1 VSISETLSQEFGLA
15 QLPIGVSVLC
25 PSSVDTRVME
35 SERSRPKARGIE
47 RRQESAEAVRLAIRD
62 SFTGPT
68 GLTPAQV
75 AQRVLEAIRNGEFW
89 IITHPGERAAVEA
102 RVTGML
108 DHFPPRSPERLTGR
122 VPARPA
128 TTWRRER

>member
-1 VSISETLSQEFGLA
+1 
-15 QLPIGVSVLC
+15 
-25 PSSVDTRVME
+25 ME
-35 SERSRPKARGIE
+35 SERSRPEQRGVE
-47 RRQESAEAVRLAIRD
+47 HRQESAEAVRLAIRE

-108 DHFPPRSPERLTGR
+108 DHFPTGPENG
-122 VPARPA
+122 
-128 TTWRRER
+128 